1 MFKSPSYKLNMTA
14 EIISGKAIA
23 ENLLDNALKPR
34 VESLKAKGITPRLI
48 VILIGDHAAS
58 ASYVRQ
64 KEKFADRAGIVA
76 ETWRYEDTVSEA
88 KILEEIERIN
98 TDDSIH
104 GVIVQLPV
112 PEHVSIEKILRAIDP
127 TKDVDGFTPENV
139 GQLFL
144 GEPTLECCT
153 PKGII
158 RMIEATGEDLSG
170 KHVVVVGRSN
180 IVGKPVAI
188 LALNKNATVTICH
201 SRTKDLDAQIAQ
213 ADILIVA
220 VGRPEMIT
228 GDQIPQGCTVIDVGI
243 HRKETGGLCGDVH
256 FESAAKKAKAISP
269 VPGGVGPMT
278 VFCLIENTIEAAEK
292 QNALL

>member
-1 MFKSPSYKLNMTA
+1 MVEALILKNMSA
-14 EIISGKAIA
+14 DIISGKAIA
-23 ENLLDNALKPR
+23 ENLLDTELVPR
-34 VESLKAKGITPRLI
+34 VEALKAKGITPRLI
-48 VILIGDHAAS
+48 VILVGEHPAS

-76 ETWRYEDTVSEA
+76 ETWRYEDTVTEA
-88 KILEEIERIN
+88 KILEEIETIN
-98 TDDSIH
+98 QDDSIH

-112 PEHVSIEKILRAIDP
+112 PDHISVEKILRAIHP
-127 TKDVDGFTPENV
+127 SKDVDGFTPQNV

-144 GEPTLECCT
+144 GEESLECCT

-158 RMIEATGEDLSG
+158 RMIESAKVDLNG

-213 ADILIVA
+213 ADVLIVA
-220 VGRPEMIT
+220 VGRPEMIN
-228 GDQIPQGCTVIDVGI
+228 GDQIPEGCTVIDVGI
-243 HRKETGGLCGDVH
+243 HRKEGGGLCGDVH
-256 FESAAKKAKAISP
+256 FESAVKKAKAISP

-278 VFCLIENTIEAAEK
+278 VFCLIENTIEAAERLK
-292 QNALL
+292 V